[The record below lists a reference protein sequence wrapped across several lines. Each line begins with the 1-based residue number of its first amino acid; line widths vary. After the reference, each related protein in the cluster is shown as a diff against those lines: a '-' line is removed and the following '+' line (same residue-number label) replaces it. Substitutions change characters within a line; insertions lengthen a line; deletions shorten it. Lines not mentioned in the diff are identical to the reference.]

1 MSDGR
6 PGESYLLIDVGHVL
20 THVAHLA
27 LVDDEMRLVAVA
39 EAATTAGA
47 EGGLLDGVRRAV
59 ANLEMLAG
67 HRLLGSEGELR
78 RPADEGTGVD
88 GAVLTA
94 SLAPALR
101 VALVGITQELSLA
114 SALRA
119 AAVPFVSVVRTVCLE
134 ASERRWTSRDLEA
147 LLAATPDVVVMVGG
161 VDGGPVSPLR
171 DLGEVLSTAYSV
183 LPESERPTIVYAGNE
198 RAQRTLVAAFAGITE
213 LRLVANVRPSA
224 DVENLGELRAALSRL
239 FYRNRL
245 GQTEDLRHLATWAG
259 ASPLYD
265 LDALARTL
273 RFLARRYGLAGGVL
287 GVDIGGN
294 GTRTLRVEPQGPAL
308 TWGAPHGTGAA
319 LAALRSLSDP
329 SAVVRWL
336 KSDLS
341 WAEVWDRLSNTE
353 VRPAGVPQTEE
364 DWDLQQAAAR
374 EALSRSWHQ
383 AAEAWRACS
392 GEVITGSD
400 MIVARGSVLNHART
414 PGQAALIL
422 MDALEPAGLLRL
434 TLDWA
439 NLLPGLAGLAQIDAL
454 AAVQV
459 LDDDAILEL
468 GTLVAP
474 RGYARQG
481 REALQVRMM
490 VQGETRT
497 ELTVPGGCVRRLPL
511 GVNERA
517 RLEVYPAPG
526 MDLGVGRG
534 AEGLVA
540 DVRGGELGVI
550 IDARGRPLRLPPEDG
565 ERRAVLERWSQE
577 IE

>member
-6 PGESYLLIDVGHVL
+6 RGESYLLIDVGHVL

-27 LVDDEMRLVAVA
+27 LVDGEARLVAVA
-39 EAATTAGA
+39 EAATTSGA

-67 HRLLGSEGELR
+67 HRLLGAEGELR
-78 RPADEGTGVD
+78 RPADDGSGVD
-88 GAVLTA
+88 GAILTA

-101 VALVGITQELSLA
+101 VAVVGIAQELSLA

-119 AAVPFVSVVRTVCLE
+119 ATVPFASVVRTVCLE
-134 ASERRWTSRDLEA
+134 ASERRWRAEDVEA
-147 LLAATPDVVVMVGG
+147 LLAAAPDVIVVVGG
-161 VDGGPVSPLR
+161 VDGGPLSPLR

-183 LPESERPTIVYAGNE
+183 LPESDRPTIVYAGNE
-198 RAQRTLVAAFAGITE
+198 RAQRMLVAAFAGITE

-245 GQTEDLRHLATWAG
+245 GQTEDLRQLAAWAG

-273 RFLARRYGLAGGVL
+273 RFLARRHGLTGGIL

-294 GTRTLRVEPQGPAL
+294 GSRALRIEPQGPAL
-308 TWGAPHGTGAA
+308 TWGAPYGTGAA
-319 LAALRSLSDP
+319 LAALRSLDDP
-329 SAVVRWL
+329 RAVLRWL
-336 KSDLS
+336 KTDLS
-341 WAEVWDRLSNTE
+341 WAEVWDRLSNVE

-374 EALSRSWHQ
+374 EALSRSWQQ
-383 AAEAWRACS
+383 AAAGWRVCGAES
-392 GEVITGSD
+392 FVGGD
-400 MIVARGSVLNHART
+400 MIVARGSVLNHARS
-414 PGQAALIL
+414 PGQAALVL

-459 LDDDAILEL
+459 LDNDALLEL

-474 RGYARQG
+474 RGNVRQG

-497 ELTVPGGCVRRLPL
+497 ELTVPGGCIRRLPL

-517 RLEVYPAPG
+517 RLELYPAQG
-526 MDLGVGRG
+526 MALGVGHG
-534 AEGLVA
+534 GEALVA

-550 IDARGRPLRLPPEDG
+550 IDARGRPLRLPTDDG
-565 ERRAVLERWSQE
+565 ERRAILERWSQE
-577 IE
+577 ID